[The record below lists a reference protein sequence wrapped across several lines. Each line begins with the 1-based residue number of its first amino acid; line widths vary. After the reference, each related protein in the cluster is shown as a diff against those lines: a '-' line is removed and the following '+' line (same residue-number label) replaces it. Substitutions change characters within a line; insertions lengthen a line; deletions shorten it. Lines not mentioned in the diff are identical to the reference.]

1 MMPRS
6 RPLLLEVGRQFS
18 DLLSHLLLLCRNDA
32 DAALYAVCLPYFW
45 CNIMD
50 RYPQFPL
57 FYTVSFTISSKF
69 LMVVGRYSI
78 KQDNRATLLRDL
90 LRFWILD
97 SDIIHKLC
105 NIYVLIQNFI
115 FSFTYLTN

>member
-1 MMPRS
+1 MKRMW
-6 RPLLLEVGRQFS
+6 G
-18 DLLSHLLLLCRNDA
+18 LLSQLLLLCRNDA
-32 DAALYAVCLPYFW
+32 DAALYAVFTAYFRFQ
-45 CNIMD
+45 IMD
-50 RYPQFPL
+50 RYAQFPF

-78 KQDNRATLLRDL
+78 EQYKGATSLRDL
-90 LRFWILD
+90 LRLWILD